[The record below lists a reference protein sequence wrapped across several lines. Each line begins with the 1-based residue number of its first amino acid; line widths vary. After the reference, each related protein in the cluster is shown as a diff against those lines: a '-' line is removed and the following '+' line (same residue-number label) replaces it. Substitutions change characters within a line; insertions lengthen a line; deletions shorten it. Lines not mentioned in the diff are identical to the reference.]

1 MMQFKTKRLSIR
13 PFEDKDGEDTF
24 EIYRDEETCRF
35 LLHEAWTEADFAE
48 YFKKK
53 LARRKLDKDSMLD
66 LAVEYDGK
74 VIGNINVFYTE
85 MRDTVEIGY
94 VFNKKYTGHGY
105 AKEALSALVNILFK
119 DYAVHRIQANI
130 DARNL
135 ASAKLCKSIGM
146 RREAHF
152 IQDYWTKGEW
162 TDSYIY
168 GMLESDLPN

>member
-1 MMQFKTKRLSIR
+1 MQLKTKRLSIR
-13 PFEDKDGEDTF
+13 PFEDKDGKDTF

-94 VFNKKYTGHGY
+94 VFNKKYKG
-105 AKEALSALVNILFK
+105 
-119 DYAVHRIQANI
+119 
-130 DARNL
+130 
-135 ASAKLCKSIGM
+135 KS
-146 RREAHF
+146 
-152 IQDYWTKGEW
+152 YC
-162 TDSYIY
+162 
-168 GMLESDLPN
+168 L